1 MYIKSS
7 SIAMESNKSEFYYQ
21 MFNPWIQQCQYNNA
35 MRQQQGWEP
44 SIDGKFDTWM
54 YDFMVRNNFSM
65 SMVMRCVSREQLFQ
79 EFVNGN
85 QIGLER
91 CAHFIRQEKE
101 RLIRENEEDEYYL
114 SFRENE
120 ETEDW

>member
-1 MYIKSS
+1 
-7 SIAMESNKSEFYYQ
+7 
-21 MFNPWIQQCQYNNA
+21 

-44 SIDGKFDTWM
+44 SIDGKFDMWM

>member
-1 MYIKSS
+1 
-7 SIAMESNKSEFYYQ
+7 MESNKSEFYYQ
-21 MFNPWIQQCQYNNA
+21 MFNPWIQQCQCNNA

-44 SIDGKFDTWM
+44 SIDGKFDMWM
-54 YDFMVRNNFSM
+54 YDFMIRNNFSM

-91 CAHFIRQEKE
+91 
-101 RLIRENEEDEYYL
+101 
-114 SFRENE
+114 
-120 ETEDW
+120 